1 MADEATQEQPTVQS
15 VTVSCG
21 ADQLIA
27 PLTSTLN
34 MMTQVLEATKNI
46 ESKLGN
52 MYEHLFEM
60 ADVIIHIHDAH
71 LHWKDHFGEDKYDV
85 GIGAAL
91 MPPPVGHADRL
102 ITEYNNMTDMDGNG
116 LIFGKDFIIDPKD
129 EQYPIML
136 KSVTELIP
144 FAKLKYIKRIS
155 WTTYLKSLP
164 GFGEMEGL

>member
-1 MADEATQEQPTVQS
+1 MAEETKPEEKVQS
-15 VTVSCG
+15 VIVSCG
-21 ADQLIA
+21 AEQLIG
-27 PLTSTLN
+27 PLTSTVS

-60 ADVIIHIHDAH
+60 TDVILHIHDAH

-91 MPPPVGHADRL
+91 MSPPVGHADRL

-116 LIFGKDFIIDPKD
+116 LIFGKDFVIDSRD
-129 EQYPIML
+129 EKYPIML
-136 KSVTELIP
+136 KSVTEIIP
-144 FAKLKYIKRIS
+144 YSKLKYIKKIS
-155 WTTYLKSLP
+155 WATYLKSLP
-164 GFGEMEGL
+164 GFGEMEGI